1 MTVWWGRSPR
11 RPGLAPGCYFRLLLL
26 GYVEGV
32 DAERA
37 IGWRAA
43 DSFALREFLAL
54 LLPER
59 RPIIRRFPAR
69 VA

>member
-1 MTVWWGRSPR
+1 
-11 RPGLAPGCYFRLLLL
+11 LLLL